1 MPYTYLSLKTDLD
14 DVTAAAAM
22 DLTNRSNSCA
32 VAVGNL
38 IGSGARRR
46 FLKVTQGEVDATGL
60 VTISSTGPTNTQVL
74 TIAGVAIT
82 AVTSGATGNQVNIDA
97 SPTVVA
103 ASLAALLNSS
113 SSFTGILTATSAL
126 GVVTI
131 TARAGSGKLGNKI
144 AMVVTSWSNT
154 AVSGAVLGTG
164 TGAVAG
170 VNGTTTDVPLG
181 LAE

>member
-46 FLKVTQGEVDATGL
+46 FLKVTQGEVDATGTVTFSSVVAGDT
-60 VTISSTGPTNTQVL
+60 VTIGGVVFTADATPTGDAEFLAP
-74 TIAGVAIT
+74 A
-82 AVTSGATGNQVNIDA
+82 SGASATTDKA
-97 SPTVVA
+97 AA
-103 ASLAALLNSS
+103 ASLAALVNDDLSPIASLSNVAGTAIVNVTAYPG
-113 SSFTGILTATSAL
+113 TGEAGNFITIAISAH
-126 GVVTI
+126 GSVS
-131 TARAGSGKLGNKI
+131 GSGKLTNGD
-144 AMVVTSWSNT
+144 
-154 AVSGAVLGTG
+154 
-164 TGAVAG
+164 
-170 VNGTTTDVPLG
+170 NGTTTDVPLG